1 MINAVLVVDKP
12 PACSSHDVVNR
23 VRRITGERSV
33 GHLGTLDPMA
43 SGVLPLLL
51 GRYTRLAQF
60 FQDSV
65 KHYEGTIRFG
75 FATDTYDAEGSPV
88 GPVQHVRPAL
98 EEIRRHLPPLTGA
111 IQQRPPAY
119 SAKKIRGVPAYKLAR
134 REQPV
139 ELPPVAAHVH
149 RLEIVSAE
157 GDRARFLAEVS
168 AGTYVRS
175 LAHDLG
181 QAMGFGAH
189 LTELRRTRA
198 GEFSLENAV
207 TIDKLEEYHQLVKNR
222 IQAAPGVAN
231 FTEYSLSDILDTGN
245 GTRKDSSPAS
255 PYIHPRRILTAI
267 PCVTATPEQLA
278 AIRNGR
284 AVNLPEYS
292 DSPLAKVFA
301 GQHLLVAVAARVAG
315 TLFRPHVV
323 LFGSNETLPPTFP

>member
-88 GPVQHVRPAL
+88 GPIQQVQPAL
-98 EEIRRHLPPLTGA
+98 EEIRKHLPPLTGA

-134 REQPV
+134 REQRV
-139 ELPPVAAHVH
+139 ELPPIAAHVY
-149 RLEIVSAE
+149 RLEVVSVE
-157 GDRARFLAEVS
+157 GDHARFVAEVS

-175 LAHDLG
+175 LVHDLG
-181 QAMGFGAH
+181 QAMGCGAH

-198 GEFSLENAV
+198 GEFTLEQAI
-207 TIDKLEEYHQLVKNR
+207 TIDKLEEYHQLIKNR
-222 IQAAPGVAN
+222 MQTASSVAK
-231 FTEYSLSDILDTGN
+231 FTEYSLSDIPDARN
-245 GTRKDSSPAS
+245 GGRHESTPTS
-255 PYIHPRRILTAI
+255 PYIHPRRILAAI

-284 AVNLPEYS
+284 ATNLPEYS
-292 DSPLAKVFA
+292 DSPLAKVFG
-301 GQHLLVAVAARVAG
+301 GQHVLVAVAARVAG

-323 LFGSNETLPPTFP
+323 LFGSNETLPPTVS